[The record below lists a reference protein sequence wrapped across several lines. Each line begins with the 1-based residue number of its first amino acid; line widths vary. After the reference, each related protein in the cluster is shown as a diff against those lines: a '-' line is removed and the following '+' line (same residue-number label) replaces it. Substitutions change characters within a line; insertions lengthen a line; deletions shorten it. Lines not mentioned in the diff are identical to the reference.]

1 MIIWFVVGNTYNQF
15 YEIFNDFINKSSPK
29 LIKQTSKNQISTEEI
44 LRQTKDINII
54 MDQMDKEHQKYVE
67 EELKK
72 LTVIKFIKYFYL
84 KSIG

>member
-1 MIIWFVVGNTYNQF
+1 MIIWFVVGNTYNLF

-72 LTVIKFIKYFYL
+72 LTVIKFFKYFY
-84 KSIG
+84 